1 MGEGETHD
9 AVKTRKE
16 VGGAGMADTS
26 ITQLIKKIA
35 AEGIPGIV
43 VGVVS
48 SVDPVEIIQKDD
60 IGVQLHDQS
69 LIIPSSKLPLE
80 VGEELYLLSVSN
92 NKVYYILDRV

>member
-16 VGGAGMADTS
+16 VGGSGMADTS

-48 SVDPVEIIQKDD
+48 GSGGDHPE
-60 IGVQLHDQS
+60 G
-69 LIIPSSKLPLE
+69 
-80 VGEELYLLSVSN
+80 
-92 NKVYYILDRV
+92 